1 MRTYPKKLLIALLLA
16 GMPLAGAIST
26 THAAP
31 NGPYEGLGGSISGSP
46 ITVSWAANRLDTFV
60 VGTDHQLYHKAW
72 DTNQWLPSS
81 GDYEYLGGLVRDGSS
96 PATTSWG
103 PDRLDIAVVGLDRQL
118 YHKAWDGNHWL
129 PAPTAYESLG
139 GAARDGS
146 SPAIV
151 SRGPGRL
158 DIFAVGQ
165 DQGLDHKAW
174 ESTRWLPSP
183 TGFEHL
189 GGVIADGSSP
199 SATSWGDS
207 RVSAFVVG
215 TDQGLY
221 HKSWDGTRWWDY
233 ENLGGSIVAGNS
245 PTATSWAPGRM
256 DIFVT
261 GSDGQLYHKA
271 RNSYEWLNDR
281 TMATVPITGPTKW
294 AVLLCKT
301 ADHPEEPQGPQFF
314 RDLFTEDGNGLGGM
328 YDYWRDMSRGAISLA
343 GSQVKGWYTMSQTLD
358 QLNALSR
365 QDKIRACIDTVSP
378 YVHDTGT
385 DYYAIAVMF
394 NTPSVDSGDA
404 GSATL
409 PFNGVTKAYPIL
421 DLASSVWTATFTAH
435 EMGHAYGL
443 DHSWSRRPAIE
454 YGDPYDIMCALNVHS
469 YQGASFGGS
478 GPSLDAPYREA
489 LGWIQP
495 GAIYNSSLGNITITL
510 AALTQG
516 FVSGYD
522 MAKIYAF
529 GRADHY
535 YTVEFHRASGWDR
548 GLRQNVVL
556 IHEVLPDGHSY
567 LVADSGGPEWLAGQT
582 FSDPDTHL
590 SVSVETITDSQAT
603 IHISRTS

>member
-16 GMPLAGAIST
+16 GMPLTGAIST

-221 HKSWDGTRWWDY
+221 H
-233 ENLGGSIVAGNS
+233 ECAG
-245 PTATSWAPGRM
+245 
-256 DIFVT
+256 
-261 GSDGQLYHKA
+261 
-271 RNSYEWLNDR
+271 
-281 TMATVPITGPTKW
+281 MA
-294 AVLLCKT
+294 
-301 ADHPEEPQGPQFF
+301 
-314 RDLFTEDGNGLGGM
+314 
-328 YDYWRDMSRGAISLA
+328 LA
-343 GSQVKGWYTMSQTLD
+343 G
-358 QLNALSR
+358 
-365 QDKIRACIDTVSP
+365 
-378 YVHDTGT
+378 GT
-385 DYYAIAVMF
+385 TRTWVA
-394 NTPSVDSGDA
+394 
-404 GSATL
+404 
-409 PFNGVTKAYPIL
+409 
-421 DLASSVWTATFTAH
+421 ASSPVT
-435 EMGHAYGL
+435 
-443 DHSWSRRPAIE
+443 RRPPPPGHRVA
-454 YGDPYDIMCALNVHS
+454 
-469 YQGASFGGS
+469 
-478 GPSLDAPYREA
+478 
-489 LGWIQP
+489 WI
-495 GAIYNSSLGNITITL
+495 SS
-510 AALTQG
+510 
-516 FVSGYD
+516 
-522 MAKIYAF
+522 
-529 GRADHY
+529 
-535 YTVEFHRASGWDR
+535 
-548 GLRQNVVL
+548 
-556 IHEVLPDGHSY
+556 
-567 LVADSGGPEWLAGQT
+567 
-582 FSDPDTHL
+582 
-590 SVSVETITDSQAT
+590 
-603 IHISRTS
+603 